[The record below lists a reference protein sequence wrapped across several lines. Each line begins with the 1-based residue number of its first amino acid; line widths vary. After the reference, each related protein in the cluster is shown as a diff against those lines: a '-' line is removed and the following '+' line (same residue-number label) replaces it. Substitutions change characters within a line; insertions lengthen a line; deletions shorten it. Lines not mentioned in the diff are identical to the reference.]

1 MKNLIIVFLGSF
13 LLLQFFSCSSSRDI
27 SERRSLMMPKVSE
40 VPRNKTKYKEV
51 VYIKRN
57 NNQGNKSKS
66 NRSSYKR

>member
-1 MKNLIIVFLGSF
+1 
-13 LLLQFFSCSSSRDI
+13 
-27 SERRSLMMPKVSE
+27 MPKVSE